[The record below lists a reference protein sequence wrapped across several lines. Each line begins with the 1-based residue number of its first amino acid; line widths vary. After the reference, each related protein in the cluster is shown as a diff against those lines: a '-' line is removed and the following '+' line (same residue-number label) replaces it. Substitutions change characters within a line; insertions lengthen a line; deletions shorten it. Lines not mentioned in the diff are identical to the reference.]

1 MISFRIPIVIL
12 LKSKP
17 ENTNHSYD
25 KCVNEYTMNS
35 LLPIPIAFS
44 MLLKMSSCKKR
55 SELYRTC
62 ILFFSFFQCSYCFLR
77 CCNSTKE
84 EPNYV
89 DIHINVRKE
98 A

>member
-62 ILFFSFFQCSYCFLR
+62 ILSFLSSNAVIVFFDAVIVQKR
-77 CCNSTKE
+77 NRTM
-84 EPNYV
+84 
-89 DIHINVRKE
+89 
-98 A
+98 